1 MNKATRGRN
10 VDTIF
15 VLIIF
20 SVFAFSVL
28 MVLMLGASVYR
39 NVNDISREGQQEH
52 TALSYIWTKTKNYD
66 SAGSIYAGEFHGLSA
81 LFIDEHIGGSTF
93 RTAIY
98 NYDGWLLELYG
109 ETLHEFSPRDGVRIV
124 QNDSLIFRE
133 SGNGLIEV
141 TAGSLSFLLHPRSGL
156 SFSAARVEV
165 I

>member
-1 MNKATRGRN
+1 MSKSIRGRN

-20 SVFAFSVL
+20 SIFAFSVL

-81 LFIDEHIGGSTF
+81 LFIDEHIGDSTF
-93 RTAIY
+93 STAIY
-98 NYDGWLLELYG
+98 CYNGWLLELYG
-109 ETLHEFSPRDGVRIV
+109 ESLTGFSPSDGVPVAQI
-124 QNDSLIFRE
+124 DSLSFRE
-133 SGNGLIEV
+133 LSNGLIEV
-141 TAGSLSFLLHPRSGL
+141 TAVDLSFMLHPRSGL
-156 SFSAARVEV
+156 QKEGFN
-165 I
+165 